1 MYNMFLVL
9 LACIATMIGSLIT
22 TALFKRIAVR
32 INAIDRPQTGHVHD
46 KEMPTMGGVAIFVPF
61 YLTLFFLLPVP
72 FGQLLPI
79 FIGSLIVL
87 VTGMLD
93 DWFDLPPT
101 VKLLGIVLAVFV
113 LYFMGDIAL
122 ETMTFPFVGIVEFQS
137 WDLPF
142 TILWIVGFS
151 NAMNLIDGLD
161 GLASGIS
168 MIALMTMGI
177 IGFFFLT
184 IEEVSVSV
192 MIFVLVAAIAGFWPY
207 NFQPASIFL
216 GDTGA
221 LFLGY
226 MVGVFSLQG
235 LKNASL
241 ISLILPVV
249 ILGIPITDTLFAI
262 IRRKLNRQSFKMRD
276 KHHIH
281 HRLMSLG
288 LSHRQTV
295 LAIYCVSA
303 IFSVIAMLY
312 NFSTFWG
319 GVLIT
324 IGVILGVELFVE
336 IIGLVGKERRPLL
349 KLLRQFG
356 NRLNNKSKFPN
367 G

>member
-9 LACIATMIGSLIT
+9 LASIATMIGSLIVT
-22 TALFKRIAVR
+22 PIFKKITV
-32 INAIDRPQTGHVHD
+32 
-46 KEMPTMGGVAIFVPF
+46 KEKRKSAPLESYLDDNKRKAMPTMGGVAIFIPYYFV
-61 YLTLFFLLPVP
+61 LFFLLPVP
-72 FGQLLPI
+72 YSQLVPI
-79 FIGSLIVL
+79 FLGSLIVL
-87 VTGMLD
+87 ITGILD
-93 DWFDLPPT
+93 DWIDLRPSLK
-101 VKLLGIVLAVFV
+101 VLGILAGAAVT
-113 LYFMGDIAL
+113 YFMGDIAL
-122 ETMTFPFVGIVEFQS
+122 ETMTLPFVGMIEFHS

-142 TILWIVGFS
+142 TLLWILGFS

-168 MIALMTMGI
+168 IIALMTMGI

-184 IEEVSVSV
+184 IEEVSISV
-192 MIFVLVAAIAGFWPY
+192 MIFVLAAAIAGFWPY

-221 LFLGY
+221 LFLGF
-226 MVGVFSLQG
+226 MIGVFSLQG
-235 LKNASL
+235 LKNATL
-241 ISLILPVV
+241 ISLILPIV

-262 IRRKLNRQSFKMRD
+262 IRRRLNKQPLKTRD
-276 KHHIH
+276 MHHIH
-281 HRLMSLG
+281 NRLMSLG

-319 GVLIT
+319 GLFIT

-336 IIGLVGKERRPLL
+336 IIGLVGEDRGPLL

-356 NRLNNKSKFPN
+356 ERLNNN
-367 G
+367 

>member
-9 LACIATMIGSLIT
+9 LVCIATMLGSLIF
-22 TALFKRIAVR
+22 TAVFKRFALKIKAV
-32 INAIDRPQTGHVHD
+32 DRPQSGHVHTE
-46 KEMPTMGGVAIFVPF
+46 EMPTMGGIAIFVPF
-61 YLTLFFLLPVP
+61 YLALFFLLPVP
-72 FGQLLPI
+72 HAQLVPI
-79 FIGSLIVL
+79 FLGSFVVLLTGIV
-87 VTGMLD
+87 D
-93 DWFDLPPT
+93 DWLDLSPFIK
-101 VKLLGIVLAVFV
+101 VVGILIGASIT
-113 LYFMGDIAL
+113 YFLGDIAL
-122 ETMTFPFVGIVEFQS
+122 ETMTLPFVGIVEFRS

-142 TILWIVGFS
+142 TLLWILGFS

-168 MIALMTMGI
+168 MIALSTMGI

-184 IEEVSVSV
+184 IEEVSISI

-221 LFLGY
+221 LFLGF

-235 LKNASL
+235 LKNATL
-241 ISLILPVV
+241 ISLILPIV

-262 IRRKLNRQSFKMRD
+262 IRRKLNKQSFKVRD

-312 NFSTFWG
+312 NFSTLWG
-319 GVLIT
+319 GVFIT
-324 IGVILGVELFVE
+324 LGVIVGVELFVE
-336 IIGLVGKERRPLL
+336 IIGLVGEDRRPLL
-349 KLLRQFG
+349 KMLRQFG
-356 NRLNNKSKFPN
+356 NRLNNRSN
-367 G
+367 

>member
-1 MYNMFLVL
+1 
-9 LACIATMIGSLIT
+9 
-22 TALFKRIAVR
+22 
-32 INAIDRPQTGHVHD
+32 
-46 KEMPTMGGVAIFVPF
+46 
-61 YLTLFFLLPVP
+61 
-72 FGQLLPI
+72 
-79 FIGSLIVL
+79 
-87 VTGMLD
+87 
-93 DWFDLPPT
+93 
-101 VKLLGIVLAVFV
+101 
-113 LYFMGDIAL
+113 
-122 ETMTFPFVGIVEFQS
+122 
-137 WDLPF
+137 
-142 TILWIVGFS
+142 
-151 NAMNLIDGLD
+151 MNLIDGLD
-161 GLASGIS
+161 GLASGVS
-168 MIALMTMGI
+168 MIALTTMGI

-221 LFLGY
+221 LFLGF

-235 LKNASL
+235 LKNATL
-241 ISLILPVV
+241 ISLILPIV

-262 IRRKLNRQSFKMRD
+262 IRRKLNRQSFKVRD

-295 LAIYCVSA
+295 LAIYCVSS

-324 IGVILGVELFVE
+324 LGVVIGVELFVE

-349 KLLRQFG
+349 RRLRQFG
-356 NRLNNKSKFPN
+356 NRLNNRS
-367 G
+367 

>member
-9 LACIATMIGSLIT
+9 LVCIATMMSSLIF
-22 TALFKRIAVR
+22 TAIFKRIAFK
-32 INAIDRPQTGHVHD
+32 INAIDHPQSGHVHE

-61 YLTLFFLLPVP
+61 YLSLFFLLPVP
-72 FGQLLPI
+72 RSQLLPI
-79 FIGSLIVL
+79 FIGSLVVL
-87 VTGMLD
+87 LTGMLD
-93 DWFDLPPT
+93 DWFDLPPI
-101 VKLLGIVLAVFV
+101 VKVIGILIGACF

-122 ETMTFPFVGIVEFQS
+122 ETMTFPFVGIVEFHS

-142 TILWIVGFS
+142 TLLWILGFS

-161 GLASGIS
+161 GLASGVS
-168 MIALMTMGI
+168 MIALTTMGI

-221 LFLGY
+221 LFLGF

-235 LKNASL
+235 LKNATL
-241 ISLILPVV
+241 ISLILPIV

-262 IRRKLNRQSFKMRD
+262 IRRKLNRQSFKVRD

-324 IGVILGVELFVE
+324 IGVIVGVELFVE
-336 IIGLVGKERRPLL
+336 IIGLVGKDRRPLL

-356 NRLNNKSKFPN
+356 NRLNKPS
-367 G
+367 